1 MGLRL
6 VSVWSQAGCLLPR
19 MASWRTG
26 VGHGRPGVGSG
37 QLDPCNTPSLGL
49 PTAPCRGFGESTKAI
64 YPTGAPGLVLS
75 VLFSYKPDETF
86 SEPH

>member
-1 MGLRL
+1 MDGQGLA
-6 VSVWSQAGCLLPR
+6 Q
-19 MASWRTG
+19 ASWTP
-26 VGHGRPGVGSG
+26 VILPPLAS
-37 QLDPCNTPSLGL
+37 QLT
-49 PTAPCRGFGESTKAI
+49 PCRGFGESTKAI